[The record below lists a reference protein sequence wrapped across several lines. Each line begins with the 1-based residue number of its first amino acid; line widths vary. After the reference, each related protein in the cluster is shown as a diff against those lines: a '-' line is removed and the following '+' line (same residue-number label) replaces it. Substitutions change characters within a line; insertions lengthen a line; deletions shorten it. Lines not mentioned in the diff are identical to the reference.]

1 MHNISYRKEVLI
13 QTEQFLYERNLYLI
27 RIFSRISKFF
37 CSNWFFLHKLVKYD
51 PRIVKLLK
59 SKGISIL
66 VISSLILLPFFVS
79 EGFAQENQSLTITT
93 EKESYAAGEPI
104 RITGFAESKL
114 SDFKVTMRVF
124 NPINNLIPID
134 ELEVNNDGTFSGQIA
149 TSIGGLWDRDGTYT
163 IIANYYSSE
172 QAAIQFE
179 YGGMISA
186 GIGGVKDVIPEFEV
200 IQNEDDL
207 QSVSLEDYELDYQL
221 TGAKIIRITPDFE
234 MKSLIIEI
242 ETYSDGELR
251 ITLPKDV
258 IDTDDPEGFFVLIDG
273 ERVNHDATSNME
285 NWSFVIPFSY
295 GSEEIEVIGTY
306 VIPEFGT
313 VAALVLIVAIGT
325 IIMIS
330 AKNKQIFY
338 PKI

>member
-13 QTEQFLYERNLYLI
+13 QTEQSLYERNIYLI
-27 RIFSRISKFF
+27 RILSRISKFF
-37 CSNWFFLHKLVKYD
+37 CSNWFFSHKLVKYD
-51 PRIVKLLK
+51 LKIVKLLK
-59 SKGISIL
+59 LKGVSIL
-66 VISSLILLPFFVS
+66 FITSLILLPFFVS

-104 RITGFAESKL
+104 LIAGFAESKL
-114 SDFKVTMRVF
+114 SDFKVTVRVF
-124 NPINNLIPID
+124 NPINNLITID
-134 ELEVNNDGTFSGQIA
+134 ELEVNNDGSFSGQIA
-149 TSIGGLWDRDGTYT
+149 TSIGGLWERDGTYT

-172 QAAIQFE
+172 EIIIQFE

-186 GIGGVKDVIPEFEV
+186 GIGESKDVVPESEV
-200 IQNEDDL
+200 IENEDNL

-242 ETYSDGELR
+242 ETYGDGDLR

-258 IDTDDPEGFFVLIDG
+258 IDTDEEGFFVLVDG
-273 ERVNHDATSNME
+273 VETVHEATSNME
-285 NWSFVIPFSY
+285 NWSFVIPFSH

-313 VAALVLIVAIGT
+313 VAIMILIAAIGT
-325 IIMIS
+325 IIIIS

-338 PKI
+338 SKI